1 MNCASLGQHYNGRL
15 QWQTFIYQSISEYF
29 YYQNLVAANVVA
41 LITENNDEKF
51 KIGC

>member
-1 MNCASLGQHYNGRL
+1 MGVYNGKPL
-15 QWQTFIYQSISEYF
+15 FIKSISENF